1 MARTGQ
7 SCVLFLI
14 FLNFCMSLILAAIA
28 GWALNYSIQN
38 DYFIDTGVV
47 PPREYS
53 PVYFPM
59 GNGAT
64 GFFVIFSLISGV
76 VGAATALAGFTQMR
90 SWSSYSCL
98 PAAQSSGFTAWVLTL
113 LSMSLAIK
121 EIHLEGRNTRLR
133 TMEAFSIILAATQF
147 AYVVAVHFA

>member
-1 MARTGQ
+1 MASSPAQ
-7 SCVLFLI
+7 PCVKLLLL
-14 FLNFCMSLILAAIA
+14 LNLCMSLILACIG

-38 DYFIDTGVV
+38 DYFIDKGVV

-76 VGAATALAGFTQMR
+76 VGAASSIAGLSKMR
-90 SWSSYSCL
+90 SQSSDGWL
-98 PAAQSSGFTAWVLTL
+98 PAARSSGLTAWVLTL
-113 LSMSLAIK
+113 LSASLAIK
-121 EIHLEGRNTRLR
+121 EIVLEGRNSRLVSFN
-133 TMEAFSIILAATQF
+133 ASHSIKQ
-147 AYVVAVHFA
+147 